1 MQVEARVVNP
11 ITPEKALE
19 NAEVVFA
26 RLQAKGASV
35 AMRHLPDGQWAVV
48 AVRPEL
54 EDSAPDCAR
63 AALEGPKEQTL
74 EDKLELTASVEATV
88 VKGASP
94 EAQPQGDDMDDDD
107 IA

>member
-1 MQVEARVVNP
+1 M
-11 ITPEKALE
+11 
-19 NAEVVFA
+19 VFA

-88 VKGASP
+88 VKGCFTRSSTP
-94 EAQPQGDDMDDDD
+94 GR
-107 IA
+107 